1 MENSAAMCNIR
12 EESLLYLFIYFI
24 YKNQLVSWFQDFLTG
39 HDLQLENIH
48 VEERP
53 WSLRGLKTIRYL
65 SVIDIRGSMHCSD
78 SGTQVAG
85 VSVLIPPPTAWRAI

>member
-1 MENSAAMCNIR
+1 MI
-12 EESLLYLFIYFI
+12 
-24 YKNQLVSWFQDFLTG
+24 WFQDFLTG
-39 HDLQLENIH
+39 HDLQLENIS

-53 WSLRGLKTIRYL
+53 WGLRGLKTIRYL

-85 VSVLIPPPTAWRAI
+85 VSMLIPFSKGLESNLTSSHGPGAVMAPGLVSRVCVQS